1 MTFVI
6 ELISNIPKVIC
17 HDMLPE
23 LTVYHCCPKMEP
35 WTMDCSKKQKMLR
48 QCDFL
53 GHWSFKIST
62 IRAGFQAQ
70 GGLEMTFK
78 ASKTVKGMDAMP
90 ALQQRVPNMKLHT
103 FEFFESI
110 SDFLLPCH
118 VMLVATMA
126 HRNVS
131 ASHTSF
137 IIPSTIQSLITTS
150 WFWFCIDSFLRSQ
163 LMSEQTY
170 SNAYEQNVSSKY
182 EYVDNR
188 W

>member
-6 ELISNIPKVIC
+6 KLISNIPKVIC

-103 FEFFESI
+103 FEF
-110 SDFLLPCH
+110 LNL
-118 VMLVATMA
+118 
-126 HRNVS
+126 
-131 ASHTSF
+131 
-137 IIPSTIQSLITTS
+137 SLIFS
-150 WFWFCIDSFLRSQ
+150 CHA
-163 LMSEQTY
+163 M
-170 SNAYEQNVSSKY
+170 
-182 EYVDNR
+182 
-188 W
+188 